1 MTIRA
6 AAEARAAGA
15 RDVTARPSQRRHA
28 EWVDGTSPAR
38 VARAFDVRAATD
50 NTGPIVATF
59 ASVTEQPYEMYD
71 MFGPYTEVVSLDAFD
86 ATLATGPSVEFTLN
100 HGAGGGIPMAHTR
113 NATLTLSAIKDGDV
127 VAGLVDHR
135 LVPESGDVADMLKAM
150 QRLDL
155 AESSFK
161 FRIDSGQWSPDWT
174 EYRILAVSLDRGDV
188 SAVNFGANPHTASDM
203 LKHAAPTTVPATTP
217 VAIADEDTARRVLIT
232 DADTRR
238 RTA

>member
-38 VARAFDVRAATD
+38 VARAFDVRAASD
-50 NTGPIVATF
+50 NAGPVVATF

-113 NATLTLSAIKDGDV
+113 NDTLTLTAIKDGDIT
-127 VAGLVDHR
+127 GLWYEAMVDQTR
-135 LVPESGDVADMLKAM
+135 NDVADMLKAM

-203 LKHAAPTTVPATTP
+203 LKHAAPTIVPAAIP